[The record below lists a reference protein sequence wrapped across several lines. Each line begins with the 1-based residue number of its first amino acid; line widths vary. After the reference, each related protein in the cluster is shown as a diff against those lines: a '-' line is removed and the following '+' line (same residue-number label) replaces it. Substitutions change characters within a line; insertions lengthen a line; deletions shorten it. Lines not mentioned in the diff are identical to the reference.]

1 MSEKKRMVKMLNVDK
16 SGTYLM
22 DKSCF
27 DEAYNGCYEKSFAIV
42 NLETL
47 YNHIL
52 RYKKCGDLLDIGC
65 AHGSL
70 LKKAEK
76 HFKTYGIDISEYAFN
91 KAKKISPNS
100 VLFKGNIEKGINVF
114 GKKFDVVIAHDVLEH
129 LKNPEKVIKESYNIL
144 KEDGYFFI
152 RIPNKSCL
160 TLKVYKLFGIEH
172 KWKGYHKTH
181 ITVLELKEWK
191 KMLELVGFECRIVA
205 NPPTLFLRKI
215 LLNYPSRELPNF
227 FSIFNQFTVI
237 VCHKKRKSEQEGM
250 SKRKKEV

>member
-1 MSEKKRMVKMLNVDK
+1 
-16 SGTYLM
+16 M
-22 DKSCF
+22 DKNCF
-27 DEAYNGCYEKSFAIV
+27 DEVYGCYERSFAIV

-52 RYKKCGDLLDIGC
+52 RCKKDGDLLDIGC
-65 AHGSL
+65 AYGCL
-70 LKKAEK
+70 LKKAGK
-76 HFKTYGIDISEYAFN
+76 NFKTYGIDISEHAID

-100 VLFKGNIEKGINVF
+100 VLFKGDIENGINVF

-129 LKNPEKVIKESYNIL
+129 LENPEKVVQESYDIL

-160 TLKVYKLFGIEH
+160 TLKAYKLFGTEQ

-191 KMLELVGFECRIVA
+191 KMLELAGFKCRVVA

-215 LLNYPSRELPNF
+215 LLNHPSTELPNF
-227 FSIFNQFTVI
+227 FSIFNQFAVI
-237 VCHKKRKSEQEGM
+237 VCQKK
-250 SKRKKEV
+250 VFP